1 MTWEEAVIHFQ
12 KNASKEL
19 IEQCYFHPKPI
30 DAARTF
36 EKSREFKDS
45 LALVNSKKGGKL
57 LDIGAGNGIASF
69 AFAQNEFSVFALEP
83 DSSLIIGSGAIRSLN
98 DYLKNPINVFEEF
111 GESLPFEN
119 NFFDVVY
126 CRQVLHHAR
135 DLTQFLKEIGRVL
148 KKGGLV
154 LTLRDHVIS
163 KPEDLQAFLNRHPLH
178 KFYGG
183 ENAFLL
189 TDYEN
194 AFINSGLKIKSK
206 FSPLSSIFNYF
217 PETEESVKMKIRGLL
232 KSDMNQIEYY
242 LSRFMSA
249 QNIISKYGD
258 RASERL
264 NDPGR
269 LYSYLLEK
277 AE

>member
-30 DAARTF
+30 DAARSF
-36 EKSREFKDS
+36 EQSREFKDS
-45 LALVNSKKGGKL
+45 LALINSKKGGKL

-83 DSSLIIGSGAIRSLN
+83 DPSFLIGSGAIRSLN
-98 DYLKNPINVFEEF
+98 NHLKNPIQVYEEF
-111 GESLPFEN
+111 GEQLPFEDN
-119 NFFDVVY
+119 YFDVVY

-163 KPEDLQAFLNRHPLH
+163 KSEDLQAFLNRHPLH

-183 ENAFLL
+183 EHAFLL
-189 TDYEN
+189 SDYEN

-206 FSPLSSIFNYF
+206 FGPLSSNFNYF
-217 PETEESVKMKIRGLL
+217 PVSEESIKMKIRGLL
-232 KSDMNQIEYY
+232 KPEINIIEYY

-258 RASERL
+258 IASERL